1 MESSLCDD
9 IIKSRSYNWLDDR
22 FLTRISVMHWPLS
35 CVPIFSIWVGVVVPA
50 VAGGDDRFTCDKPTG
65 DAAIVAC
72 GLYQRGTAYYAK
84 GDHDRAIA
92 DLNEAIRLEPNFV
105 AALTAR
111 GTAYYAKRDYDRA
124 IDEYSEAIR
133 LYPKNAAA
141 FYNRGSAYAAKGH
154 QDDAIADYNEA
165 IRLEPKFVAALISR
179 GSAYYAKGDYDR
191 AIAEYNEAIRLEPKF
206 VVALT
211 ARGTA
216 NYAKG
221 DYDRAIDDYSE
232 AIGLYSKSPETFLS
246 RGAAYVSRGGAYDEK
261 GDHVRAIADFG
272 EAIRLD
278 PKNAAAFFNRGYA
291 YNSIGDHER
300 AMADYRQA
308 IGLQPK
314 LDHQIGVRI
323 QRVTDAMAERLGMK
337 RARGALII
345 SVDATGP
352 AKLAGIERGDVIVKI
367 DGTDINIYT
376 DMPRLLVD
384 RPVGENILATVVR
397 SGNELN
403 KAIRLGIEE
412 ANAPSTTDPTTPSAM
427 HAAPPNPEH
436 H

>member
-1 MESSLCDD
+1 
-9 IIKSRSYNWLDDR
+9 
-22 FLTRISVMHWPLS
+22 MHWLLW
-35 CVPIFSIWVGVVVPA
+35 CVPIFSIWVGVTVPA
-50 VAGGDDRFTCDKPTG
+50 AAGGDDQFTCDQPTG
-65 DAAIVAC
+65 DAGIVAC

-84 GDHDRAIA
+84 GDYDRAIA
-92 DLNEAIRLEPNFV
+92 DLDEALRLEPK
-105 AALTAR
+105 
-111 GTAYYAKRDYDRA
+111 Y
-124 IDEYSEAIR
+124 
-133 LYPKNAAA
+133 AAA
-141 FYNRGSAYAAKGH
+141 FNQRGYAYAAKGN
-154 QDDAIADYNEA
+154 QDHAIADYKEA
-165 IRLEPKFVAALISR
+165 IRLQ
-179 GSAYYAKGDYDR
+179 
-191 AIAEYNEAIRLEPKF
+191 PKF

-232 AIGLYSKSPETFLS
+232 AIRLYSKSPETFLS

-278 PKNAAAFFNRGYA
+278 PKNAAAFFNRGFA

-337 RARGALII
+337 RPRGALII

-352 AKLAGIERGDVIVKI
+352 AKLAGIEPGDVIVKI
-367 DGTDINIYT
+367 DGSDINIYT

-384 RPVGENILATVVR
+384 KPVGENILATVVR
-397 SGNELN
+397 SGHELN

-412 ANAPSTTDPTTPSAM
+412 ANAPSTTDPATPSAL
-427 HAAPPNPEH
+427 HTAPPNPEH